1 MEHKYIS
8 KYQQFSND
16 DLKELENT
24 IIKNHPKNIDN
35 IIEIGTKAG
44 FATLMLS
51 GLSKQVITLDEA
63 SFWSPSINDHLELNK
78 INNVKIRNDKDVLT
92 LLKEEI
98 VNNPEVVYIDRERGD
113 HDQLFEDYR
122 NLIKK
127 FQKSKSDYKSVTI
140 IYRTTDGFETETI
153 ETQKKSIKK
162 KTPPEVSVS
171 G

>member
-16 DLKELENT
+16 DLVDLKNI
-24 IIKNHPKNIDN
+24 IIKSHPNNIDN

-63 SFWSPSINDHLELNK
+63 AFWSPSIKDHLELNK

-98 VNNPEVVYIDRERGD
+98 VNNPEIVYIDRERGG
-113 HDQLFEDYR
+113 HDQLFEDYF

-127 FQKSKSDYKSVTI
+127 FQKSNSNYKSVTI

-153 ETQKKSIKK
+153 ETQKKPIKK
-162 KTPPEVSVS
+162 KTPAEVSVS